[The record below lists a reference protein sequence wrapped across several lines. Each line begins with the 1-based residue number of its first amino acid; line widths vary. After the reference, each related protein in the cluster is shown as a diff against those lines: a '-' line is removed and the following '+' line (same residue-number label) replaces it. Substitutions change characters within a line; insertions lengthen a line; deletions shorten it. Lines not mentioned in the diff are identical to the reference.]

1 MEYELVYGLPK
12 AEVLAQMAEE
22 LTEAAQAALKLRRA
36 MDGGNP
42 TPISVDTGMN
52 NLIEELADCQL
63 CEDIFFHGMATQC
76 VNHAY
81 REIDR
86 IKSEKMERWETRL
99 ESAKMRL
106 YAVAVGT
113 KDTIKD
119 IITVSA
125 INPAPAMKLAK
136 ELYHKIHP
144 TTPIEQ
150 LEADIVERGR
160 NW

>member
-1 MEYELVYGLPK
+1 MEYELVYGMPK
-12 AEVLAQMAEE
+12 AEVLAQIAEE
-22 LTEAAQAALKLRRA
+22 FTE
-36 MDGGNP
+36 
-42 TPISVDTGMN
+42 
-52 NLIEELADCQL
+52 
-63 CEDIFFHGMATQC
+63 ATQC

-125 INPAPAMKLAK
+125 INPAPAKKLAK

>member
-12 AEVLAQMAEE
+12 A
-22 LTEAAQAALKLRRA
+22 EAAQAALKLRRA
-36 MDGGNP
+36 MDGANP
-42 TPISVDTGMN
+42 TPISVDTGMK

-76 VNHAY
+76 VSHAY
-81 REIDR
+81 KEIDR

-119 IITVSA
+119 IITFPLS
-125 INPAPAMKLAK
+125 IPPRLRSWQKNC
-136 ELYHKIHP
+136 ITRCTP

>member
-22 LTEAAQAALKLRRA
+22 LTEA
-36 MDGGNP
+36 
-42 TPISVDTGMN
+42 
-52 NLIEELADCQL
+52 
-63 CEDIFFHGMATQC
+63 
-76 VNHAY
+76 
-81 REIDR
+81 
-86 IKSEKMERWETRL
+86 
-99 ESAKMRL
+99 AKMRL

-125 INPAPAMKLAK
+125 INPAPAKKLAK
-136 ELYHKIHP
+136 ELYHKMHP

>member
-12 AEVLAQMAEE
+12 AEVLAQ
-22 LTEAAQAALKLRRA
+22 AALKLRRA
-36 MDGGNP
+36 MDGANP
-42 TPISVDTGMN
+42 TPISVDTGMK

-76 VNHAY
+76 VSHAY
-81 REIDR
+81 KEIDR

-125 INPAPAMKLAK
+125 INPAPAKKLAK

-144 TTPIEQ
+144 TTLIEQ

>member
-36 MDGGNP
+36 MDGANP

-113 KDTIKD
+113 KDTIKLSRFPLS
-119 IITVSA
+119 IPPRLRSWQKNCITRYT
-125 INPAPAMKLAK
+125 PA
-136 ELYHKIHP
+136 
-144 TTPIEQ
+144 TPIEQ

>member
-12 AEVLAQMAEE
+12 AEVPAQMAEE

-36 MDGGNP
+36 MDGANP
-42 TPISVDTGMN
+42 TPISVDTGMKN
-52 NLIEELADCQL
+52 MIEELADCQL
-63 CEDIFFHGMATQC
+63 CE
-76 VNHAY
+76 
-81 REIDR
+81 EIDR

-125 INPAPAMKLAK
+125 INPAPAKKLAK

-160 NW
+160 NR

>member
-36 MDGGNP
+36 MDGANP
-42 TPISVDTGMN
+42 TPISVDTGMK

-63 CEDIFFHGMATQC
+63 CEDI
-76 VNHAY
+76 
-81 REIDR
+81 
-86 IKSEKMERWETRL
+86 
-99 ESAKMRL
+99 
-106 YAVAVGT
+106 
-113 KDTIKD
+113 
-119 IITVSA
+119 ITVSA
-125 INPAPAMKLAK
+125 INPAPAKKLAK

>member
-1 MEYELVYGLPK
+1 M
-12 AEVLAQMAEE
+12 
-22 LTEAAQAALKLRRA
+22 RRWNA
-36 MDGGNP
+36 G
-42 TPISVDTGMN
+42 
-52 NLIEELADCQL
+52 
-63 CEDIFFHGMATQC
+63 
-76 VNHAY
+76 
-81 REIDR
+81 
-86 IKSEKMERWETRL
+86 ETRL

-125 INPAPAMKLAK
+125 INPAPAKKLAK

-150 LEADIVERGR
+150 IEADIVERGR

>member
-1 MEYELVYGLPK
+1 MK
-12 AEVLAQMAEE
+12 
-22 LTEAAQAALKLRRA
+22 
-36 MDGGNP
+36 
-42 TPISVDTGMN
+42 

-63 CEDIFFHGMATQC
+63 CEDVFFHGMAEQC
-76 VNHAY
+76 VSHAY

-119 IITVSA
+119 TITVSA
-125 INPAPAMKLAK
+125 INPAPAKKLAK
-136 ELYHKIHP
+136 ELYHKMHP

-160 NW
+160 EW